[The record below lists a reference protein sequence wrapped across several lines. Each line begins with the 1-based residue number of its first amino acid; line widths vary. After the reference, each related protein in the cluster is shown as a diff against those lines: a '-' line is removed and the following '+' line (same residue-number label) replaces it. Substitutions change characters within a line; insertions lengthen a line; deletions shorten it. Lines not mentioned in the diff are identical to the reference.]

1 MEGMVRTQRPSER
14 LRRPQPLLR
23 RRVPS
28 GRGAMEQPNVT
39 GDEDVPLTLRFWV
52 ALLLT
57 GVGAGLLGAV
67 LMLLLF
73 TVADLAFG
81 PGAGSGNFQ
90 AAVAAA
96 SPARRVVPLLLAGVI
111 GGVGWFLLRRYV
123 PGRSDVDD
131 VIWTGDG
138 TLGVGRSAGTAA
150 LSEVVVGL
158 GASIGR
164 EAGPRLL
171 GGVCGD
177 LLARWSGL
185 TVAQRRMLVACGAGA
200 GFAAVYNVPLGGAL
214 LTAEVLLGTV
224 RLPVVLPALA
234 CSSVAA
240 LTAWVF
246 LPTGPTYTTVP
257 AYGYAPAELLW
268 ALLAGPLIG
277 VAAVVFVRV
286 VGWVSH
292 HRARRWWV
300 LVAPFGACVVLGGL
314 GLVYPQ
320 LYGNGKDMAEQ
331 AFLGEGT
338 PSLFAALAVLKPL
351 VTALCLGSG
360 MAGGLFTPTLSTG
373 AVLGAALGQA
383 WSLLWPGAPAGA
395 YAMLGAAAFIG
406 AATQA
411 PLAGLVLVLEL
422 THSGV
427 DLLVPMI
434 LATVVA
440 TAIARWIDGYSI
452 YSARLEG
459 R

>member
-1 MEGMVRTQRPSER
+1 MRTQRSSER

-111 GGVGWFLLRRYV
+111 GGIGWFLLRRYV

-171 GGVCGD
+171 GGVCGN

-185 TVAQRRMLVACGAGA
+185 TAAQRRMLVACGAGA

-257 AYGYAPAELLW
+257 AYGYAPAELFW

-277 VAAVVFVRV
+277 MAAVVFVRV

-300 LVAPFGACVVLGGL
+300 LVAPFGACVMLGGL

-331 AFLGEGT
+331 AFLGGGT
-338 PSLFAALAVLKPL
+338 PSLFAARWLCSSRWSRRCAWAV
-351 VTALCLGSG
+351 V
-360 MAGGLFTPTLSTG
+360 
-373 AVLGAALGQA
+373 
-383 WSLLWPGAPAGA
+383 WP
-395 YAMLGAAAFIG
+395 
-406 AATQA
+406 
-411 PLAGLVLVLEL
+411 
-422 THSGV
+422 
-427 DLLVPMI
+427 
-434 LATVVA
+434 VA
-440 TAIARWIDGYSI
+440 CSPR
-452 YSARLEG
+452 R
-459 R
+459 